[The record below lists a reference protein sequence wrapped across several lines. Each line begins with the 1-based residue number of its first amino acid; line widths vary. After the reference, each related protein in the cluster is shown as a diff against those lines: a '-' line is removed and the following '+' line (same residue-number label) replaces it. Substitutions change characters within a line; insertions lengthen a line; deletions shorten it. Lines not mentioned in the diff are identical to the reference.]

1 MNRCPITYELCGEQK
16 YSAQGLKLLS
26 PKLKDLLDF
35 PYNKG
40 DQLKQAMARATKMSI
55 QGVQPKLSA
64 RLNVSAGI
72 FEIADQGGT
81 FIIKPQNDLYEELP
95 ENEDLTMRLAALA
108 GIEIPLHGMI
118 YSKDGSRSYFIK
130 RFDRLPK
137 KKRVAVE
144 DFAQLTGQTRE
155 TKYSSSMEKVAGLLD
170 QFCTFPLIEK
180 QKLFR
185 LTIFNFLCGNEDM
198 HLKNFSLIRR
208 NGKVEIS
215 PSYDL
220 LNTTIAMSN
229 PQEEFALTLAGR
241 KSKITKENLIDYF
254 GSERLGLTSII
265 IKKTLQEI
273 ENQKLKW
280 YKQIQISFLSEEMK
294 KKYVELMSLRWA
306 RIFTTIKK

>member
-55 QGVQPKLSA
+55 QGVQPKLSV

-95 ENEDLTMRLAALA
+95 ENEYLTKRLAALA

-155 TKYSSSMEKVAGLLD
+155 TKYSSSMEKVAGVLD

-220 LNTTIAMSN
+220 LNTTIAMPN

>member
-40 DQLKQAMARATKMSI
+40 DQLKEAMARATKMSI

-72 FEIADQGGT
+72 FEIADQGGN

-155 TKYSSSMEKVAGLLD
+155 TKYSSSMEKVAGVLD

-208 NGKVEIS
+208 SGKVEIS

-220 LNTTIAMSN
+220 LNTTIAMPN

-265 IKKTLQEI
+265 IEKTLQEI

>member
-40 DQLKQAMARATKMSI
+40 DQLKEAMARATKMSI
-55 QGVQPKLSA
+55 QGVQPKLSV

-155 TKYSSSMEKVAGLLD
+155 TKYSSSMEKVAGVLD

-220 LNTTIAMSN
+220 LNTTITMPN

>member
-16 YSAQGLKLLS
+16 YSAKGLKLLS

-40 DQLKQAMARATKMSI
+40 DQLKEAMARATKMSI

-155 TKYSSSMEKVAGLLD
+155 TKYSSSMEKVAGVLD

-220 LNTTIAMSN
+220 LNTTITMPN

-265 IKKTLQEI
+265 IEKTLQEI

>member
-40 DQLKQAMARATKMSI
+40 DQLKEAMARATKMSI
-55 QGVQPKLSA
+55 QGVQPKLSV

-108 GIEIPLHGMI
+108 GIEIPLHGII

-155 TKYSSSMEKVAGLLD
+155 TKYSSSMEKVAGVLD

-220 LNTTIAMSN
+220 LNTTITMPN

-265 IKKTLQEI
+265 IEKTLQEI

>member
-155 TKYSSSMEKVAGLLD
+155 TKYSSSMEKVAGVLD

-254 GSERLGLTSII
+254 GSERLGLTPII
-265 IKKTLQEI
+265 IEKTLQEI

>member
-1 MNRCPITYELCGEQK
+1 
-16 YSAQGLKLLS
+16 
-26 PKLKDLLDF
+26 
-35 PYNKG
+35 
-40 DQLKQAMARATKMSI
+40 
-55 QGVQPKLSA
+55 
-64 RLNVSAGI
+64 
-72 FEIADQGGT
+72 
-81 FIIKPQNDLYEELP
+81 IIKPQNDLYEELP

-155 TKYSSSMEKVAGLLD
+155 TKYSSSMEKVAGVLD

-220 LNTTIAMSN
+220 LNTTIAMPN

-254 GSERLGLTSII
+254 GSERLGLTPII
-265 IKKTLQEI
+265 IEKTLQEI

>member
-155 TKYSSSMEKVAGLLD
+155 TKYSSSMEKVAGVLD

-220 LNTTIAMSN
+220 LNTTIAMPN

>member
-155 TKYSSSMEKVAGLLD
+155 TKYSSSMEKVAGVLD

>member
-40 DQLKQAMARATKMSI
+40 DQLKEAMARATKMSI

-72 FEIADQGGT
+72 FEIADQGGN
-81 FIIKPQNDLYEELP
+81 FMIKPQNDLYEELP

-155 TKYSSSMEKVAGLLD
+155 TKYSSSMEKVAGVLD

-254 GSERLGLTSII
+254 GSERLGLTPIVI
-265 IKKTLQEI
+265 EKTLQEI

>member
-40 DQLKQAMARATKMSI
+40 DQLKEAMARATKMSI

-72 FEIADQGGT
+72 FEIADQGGN
-81 FIIKPQNDLYEELP
+81 FMIKPQNDLYEELP

-155 TKYSSSMEKVAGLLD
+155 TKYSSSMEKVASVLD

-254 GSERLGLTSII
+254 GSERLGLTPIVI
-265 IKKTLQEI
+265 EKTLQEI

>member
-40 DQLKQAMARATKMSI
+40 DQLKEAMAGATKMSI

-155 TKYSSSMEKVAGLLD
+155 TKYSSSMEKVAGVLD

-220 LNTTIAMSN
+220 LNTTIAMPN

-254 GSERLGLTSII
+254 GSERLGLTPII
-265 IKKTLQEI
+265 IEKTLQEI

>member
-26 PKLKDLLDF
+26 PKLKDLFDF

-40 DQLKQAMARATKMSI
+40 DQLKEAMARATKMSI

-72 FEIADQGGT
+72 FEIADQGGN

-155 TKYSSSMEKVAGLLD
+155 TKYSSSMEKVAGVLD

-229 PQEEFALTLAGR
+229 PQEEFALTLADR

-254 GSERLGLTSII
+254 GSERLGLTPIVI
-265 IKKTLQEI
+265 EKTLQEI

>member
-40 DQLKQAMARATKMSI
+40 DQLKEAMARATKMSI
-55 QGVQPKLSA
+55 QGVQPKLSV

-155 TKYSSSMEKVAGLLD
+155 TKYSSSMEKVAGVLD

-220 LNTTIAMSN
+220 LNTTIAMPN

>member
-40 DQLKQAMARATKMSI
+40 DQLKEVMARATKMSI

-155 TKYSSSMEKVAGLLD
+155 TKYSSSMEKVAGVLD

>member
-72 FEIADQGGT
+72 FEIADQGGN
-81 FIIKPQNDLYEELP
+81 FMIKPQNDLYEELP

-155 TKYSSSMEKVAGLLD
+155 TKYSSSMEKVAGVLD

>member
-1 MNRCPITYELCGEQK
+1 MNRCPITYEPCGGQK
-16 YSAQGLKLLS
+16 YSEQGLKLLS

-40 DQLKQAMARATKMSI
+40 DQLKEAVARATKMSI

-155 TKYSSSMEKVAGLLD
+155 TKYSSSMEKVAGVLD

-220 LNTTIAMSN
+220 LNTTIAMPN

-254 GSERLGLTSII
+254 GSERLGLTPII
-265 IKKTLQEI
+265 IEKTLQEI

-280 YKQIQISFLSEEMK
+280 YKLIQISFLSDKMK
-294 KKYVELMSLRWA
+294 KRYIDLMSLRWE
-306 RIFTTIKK
+306 RIFPS

>member
-1 MNRCPITYELCGEQK
+1 
-16 YSAQGLKLLS
+16 
-26 PKLKDLLDF
+26 LKDLLDF

-155 TKYSSSMEKVAGLLD
+155 TKYSSSMEKVAGVLD

-220 LNTTIAMSN
+220 LNTTIAMPN

>member
-40 DQLKQAMARATKMSI
+40 DQLKEAMARATKMSI

-155 TKYSSSMEKVAGLLD
+155 TKYSSSMEKVAGVLD

-265 IKKTLQEI
+265 IEKTLQEI

-306 RIFTTIKK
+306 RIFTTTKK

>member
-155 TKYSSSMEKVAGLLD
+155 TKYSSSMEKVAGVLD

-220 LNTTIAMSN
+220 LNTTIAMPN

-254 GSERLGLTSII
+254 GSERLGLTPII
-265 IKKTLQEI
+265 IEKTLQEI

>member
-40 DQLKQAMARATKMSI
+40 DQLKEAMARATKMSI
-55 QGVQPKLSA
+55 QGVQPKLSV

-155 TKYSSSMEKVAGLLD
+155 TKYSSSMEKVAGVLD

>member
-1 MNRCPITYELCGEQK
+1 
-16 YSAQGLKLLS
+16 
-26 PKLKDLLDF
+26 LKDLLDF

-40 DQLKQAMARATKMSI
+40 DQLKEAMARATKMSI
-55 QGVQPKLSA
+55 QGVQPKLSV

-155 TKYSSSMEKVAGLLD
+155 TKYSSSMEKVAGVLD

-220 LNTTIAMSN
+220 LNTTIAMPN

>member
-40 DQLKQAMARATKMSI
+40 DQLKEAMARATKMSI

-108 GIEIPLHGMI
+108 GIEIPLHGII

-155 TKYSSSMEKVAGLLD
+155 TKYSSSMEKVAGVLD

-220 LNTTIAMSN
+220 LNTTIAMPN

-254 GSERLGLTSII
+254 GSERLGLTPII
-265 IKKTLQEI
+265 IEKTLQEI

>member
-72 FEIADQGGT
+72 FEIADQGGN

-95 ENEDLTMRLAALA
+95 ENEDLTMRLAAVA

-155 TKYSSSMEKVAGLLD
+155 TKYSSSMEKVAGVLD

>member
-16 YSAQGLKLLS
+16 YSAKGLKLLS

-40 DQLKQAMARATKMSI
+40 DQLKEAMARATKMSI

-155 TKYSSSMEKVAGLLD
+155 TKYSSSMEKVAGVLD

-265 IKKTLQEI
+265 IEKTLQEI